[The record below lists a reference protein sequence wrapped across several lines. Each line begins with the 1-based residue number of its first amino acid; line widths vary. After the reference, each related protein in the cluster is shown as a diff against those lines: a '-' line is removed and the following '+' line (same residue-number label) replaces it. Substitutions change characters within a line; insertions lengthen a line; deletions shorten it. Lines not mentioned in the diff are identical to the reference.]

1 MSSHIRVTVEYIPP
15 KGKIRKWGAA
25 IAIPAETGERVTL
38 ATQLSESMATTIAA
52 VLKGAE

>member
-15 KGKIRKWGAA
+15 KGKIKKWGAA
-25 IAIPAETGERVTL
+25 IAVPAETSERVTL
-38 ATQLSESMATTIAA
+38 ATQLGENMVTTIAA

>member
-15 KGKIRKWGAA
+15 KGKIKKWGAA

>member
-15 KGKIRKWGAA
+15 KGKIKKWGAA
-25 IAIPAETGERVTL
+25 IAVPAETSERVTW
-38 ATQLSESMATTIAA
+38 ATQLGENMVTTIAA

>member
-15 KGKIRKWGAA
+15 KGKIKKWGAA
-25 IAIPAETGERVTL
+25 IAIPAETSERVTL
-38 ATQLSESMATTIAA
+38 ATQLGENMVSTIAA